1 MNSDAILL
9 RECNSG
15 CKSATNSMEQVLNF
29 VEDNELKKVI
39 TKYNDKH
46 IKIGDEIHQLLN
58 DMGHDEKDPHPVA
71 KTAAWISTE
80 IKLMANDDAGKIAEL
95 MIDGCNM
102 GIKYVSK
109 FINKN
114 DNASQKIK
122 DIAKN
127 LISCEQEFMQELY
140 KFL

>member
-1 MNSDAILL
+1 MNGDAILL

-71 KTAAWISTE
+71 KTMAWISTE
-80 IKLMANDDAGKIAEL
+80 VKLMANDDTGKIAEL